1 MILSRMS
8 RYSLPP
14 CGGGPG
20 RGVSHRRRGPRTPP
34 PLTPPH
40 KGEGNRPRAWLRYT
54 VAAIAA
60 LLLVILPATAP
71 VSAQTLKLAADNHPA
86 SIEVSARPL
95 AGFDLRDRSRVQFGQ
110 LRFRSGLVLTSPY
123 SGFGGL
129 SSLRLDARGERF
141 VAASDRGRWFT
152 GRIVYRGKELVGL
165 TDVETAPMLGGDGRT
180 LASHRWYD
188 TESMARDGTWIYVG
202 IERVNRIVRFD
213 FGRQGLRARAE
224 TVLAPAEIRKL
235 PYNSGLEALVA
246 VPKRLPLAGT
256 LIAIS
261 ERGLDAAGN
270 IKAYLIGGPTPG
282 TFSVRRTGS
291 FDISDAA
298 LLPGGDLLLLE
309 RKFAWLG
316 GIGIRIR
323 RIAAASIAPG
333 VTVDGPSIFDAD
345 LGQEIDNF
353 EGLNVHVTA
362 EGDTVLTL
370 VSDDNFSAIQRTLL
384 VQFTLIE

>member
-1 MILSRMS
+1 MEKGKLRRM
-8 RYSLPP
+8 L
-14 CGGGPG
+14 
-20 RGVSHRRRGPRTPP
+20 
-34 PLTPPH
+34 
-40 KGEGNRPRAWLRYT
+40 LRFVVVI
-54 VAAIAA
+54 VAAFP
-60 LLLVILPATAP
+60 LVTAP

-95 AGFDLRDRSRVQFGQ
+95 AGFDLRDHSRVQFGK
-110 LRFRSGLVLTSPY
+110 LRFRSGLVLTSPH
-123 SGFGGL
+123 SRFGGL
-129 SSLRLDARGERF
+129 SSLRLDPGGERF

-152 GRIVYRGKELVGL
+152 GRIVYRGKEMVGL
-165 TDVETAPMLGGDGRT
+165 ADVETAPMLGGDGRT
-180 LASHRWYD
+180 LASHGWFD
-188 TESMARDGTWIYVG
+188 TESMARDGNWLYVG

-224 TVLAPAEIRKL
+224 TVLAPADIRKL
-235 PYNSGLEALVA
+235 PYNAGLEALVA
-246 VPKRLPLAGT
+246 VPKGLPLAGS
-256 LIAIS
+256 LISIS

-270 IKAYLIGGPTPG
+270 IKAYLIGGPSPG
-282 TFSVRRTGS
+282 AFAVRRTDA

-316 GIGIRIR
+316 GIGVRIR
-323 RIAAASIAPG
+323 RIAAAAIVPG
-333 VTVDGPSIFDAD
+333 ATVDGPSIFDAD

-353 EGLNVHVTA
+353 EGLDVHVTA

-370 VSDDNFSAIQRTLL
+370 VSDDNFLAIQRTLL